1 MSFLLDTNVISEF
14 AKPAPDNG
22 VQKWLREHQDQN
34 LYLSVLTIG
43 ELQQGIVRLPQS
55 KKRTN
60 LMAWLNDTVLVEYA
74 DFILPIDVDTML
86 HWGTLTGNLKQQ
98 DRNLSVMDGLIAA
111 TALKHHLELVTRNES
126 DFADTGPVIINP
138 WKD

>member
-14 AKPAPDNG
+14 TKPKPNDG
-22 VQKWLREHQDQN
+22 VQKWLRAHQDQN
-34 LYLSVLTIG
+34 LYLSVITIG

-55 KKRTN
+55 KKRMN
-60 LMAWLNDTVLVEYA
+60 LISWLNDTILVEYA

-98 DRNLSVMDGLIAA
+98 GRNLSVMDGLIAA
-111 TALKHHLELVTRNES
+111 TAQQQQLDLVTRNVL
-126 DFADTGPVIINP
+126 DFANTGLTIINP
-138 WKD
+138 WND